1 MGSDLKSI
9 KRRGT
14 VLVLL
19 VLSAGLSHYRAS
31 FSEAHL
37 LVARVPSIS
46 LQALPVD
53 AGKDLPS

>member
-9 KRRGT
+9 QSRGI
-14 VLVLL
+14 VMVLL
-19 VLSAGLSHYRAS
+19 VLSPGLSLYRAS